1 MTAEVYGSPWCG
13 YCRRAKSLLKAKGIA
28 YEEIL
33 VDEDISREELS
44 RKIGRPALTVPQIFL
59 DGEYIGGY
67 TELADMLGVS
77 D

>member
-1 MTAEVYGSPWCG
+1 MTAKVYGSPWCG
-13 YCRRAKSLLKAKGIA
+13 YCRRAKSLLTAKGVE

-33 VDEDISREELS
+33 VGEEISREELS

-67 TELADMLGVS
+67 TELADKLGAP